1 MRVLKAYKFRLEPTE
16 SQKHLFVAF
25 AGCRR
30 FVWNKALGLN
40 LNRLDHNFPII
51 RYNDMA
57 GFLKLWKKSD
67 EFGFLAQ
74 AQSQV
79 LQQCL
84 KDLDRAFKDGFDRSQ
99 PLKRM
104 PKFKRKGMGDSFR
117 FPQSVRIEG
126 NRVFLPKIGMVRFRS
141 SREMEGSI
149 RSATVSRRGKH
160 WFVSIVTA
168 IEFDDPIHESST
180 STGIDRGVVNL
191 ATLSDGST
199 FEGSKPLRRL
209 AKKLAREQQKLARK
223 TKFSNNWKKQRER
236 ITHLHIKIADARNDA
251 IHKATTTIS
260 KNHAVIVLEDLRTK
274 NMTASAKGS
283 LDEPGSKVRQKA
295 GLNRSILDMGW
306 FEFHRQ
312 LEYKQRWRGG
322 QVILINPCNTSRK
335 CSSCG
340 FTDKLNRTTQAQF
353 SCMACGHAEN
363 ADVNA
368 AKNILKLGIEGQ
380 DTVGASAGQKTAAR
394 IACEVN
400 GATMP
405 SVTGTRGAV
414 MQPHPLPA

>member
-1 MRVLKAYKFRLEPTE
+1 
-16 SQKHLFVAF
+16 
-25 AGCRR
+25 
-30 FVWNKALGLN
+30 
-40 LNRLDHNFPII
+40 
-51 RYNDMA
+51 MA

-67 EFGFLAQ
+67 EFGFLTQ

-84 KDLDRAFKDGFDRSQ
+84 KDLDRAFKDGFDRKQ
-99 PLKRM
+99 PNKRM
-104 PKFKRKGMGDSFR
+104 PRFIKKGLGDSFR
-117 FPQSVRIEG
+117 FPQSVRVEG
-126 NRVFLPKIGMVRFRS
+126 KSVFLPKIGMVRFRK
-141 SREMEGSI
+141 SREIEGSI
-149 RSATVSRRGKH
+149 RSATVSKRGKH
-160 WFVSIVTA
+160 WFVSILTA
-168 IEFDDPIHESST
+168 IEVDDPIHESAT
-180 STGIDRGVVNL
+180 ATGVDRGVAKL

-199 FEGSKPLRRL
+199 FEGAKPLKRL
-209 AKKLAREQQKLARK
+209 AKKLAREQRKLARK
-223 TKFSNNWKKQRER
+223 TRFSNNWKKQRDR
-236 ITHLHIKIADARNDA
+236 ISQLHIKISDARNDA

-283 LDEPGSKVRQKA
+283 LDEPGSNVRQKA

-306 FEFHRQ
+306 FEFGRQ

-322 QVILINPCNTSRK
+322 QVILINPRNTSRK
-335 CSSCG
+335 CSVCG
-340 FTDKLNRTTQAQF
+340 FTDKLNRQTQEQF

-380 DTVGASAGQKTAAR
+380 DTVDASAGWETTAR

-400 GATMP
+400 DATM
-405 SVTGTRGAV
+405 SSATGTGDAA
-414 MQPHPLPA
+414 MKSLPLAA